1 MKVKIKKEGKQETY
15 NLIDSWADVNIE
27 TWLQII
33 EIETGSKTKEAEE
46 TIAALSDMPKQLINQ
61 LSLREAAV
69 IMGKIAELQAD
80 ENSSLKRIIEIE
92 GVEYGFHPNLDEITL
107 GEYADLETF
116 IKNGIEQTLPEVMAV
131 LYRPV
136 TEKTDSGVYT
146 IEAYGGDLTIRA
158 EQMKKMSAEQVQ
170 SALRFFFALGKELLR
185 ILPSYLIQ
193 ALKEM
198 KMQLPQNPLEKNGD
212 GSESSIGYVGSKL

>member
-15 NLIDSWADVNIE
+15 NLIDSWADVTLE
-27 TWLQII
+27 KWLQII

-46 TIAALSDMPKQLINQ
+46 TIAALSDMSKELIKQ
-61 LSLREAAV
+61 LSLRDAAV
-69 IMGKIAELQAD
+69 IMGKIAELQAN

-92 GVEYGFHPNLDEITL
+92 GIEYGFMPNLDEITL

-116 IKNGIEQTLPEVMAV
+116 IKNGIEKHMPEVMAV

-136 TEKTDSGVYT
+136 TQKTESGVYT

-170 SALRFFFALGKELLR
+170 SALVFFYHFVSVL
-185 ILPSYLIQ
+185 SMTSQSSLIQ
-193 ALKEM
+193 ALKEI
-198 KMQLPQNPLEKNGD
+198 KMQSPQNPSEKNGD
-212 GSESSIGYVGSKL
+212 GSGSSIGSVGSKL